1 MERLKVPVF
10 GGGDEG
16 AEYTVTDVGAL
27 TLGGEAKEASAIS
40 EPPFILSEGLPPIP
54 PKLVKKIQKG
64 DYVDMAELL
73 RDNMELGR
81 RQNLEA
87 CLGGGARPSRR

>member
-1 MERLKVPVF
+1 MVC
-10 GGGDEG
+10 
-16 AEYTVTDVGAL
+16 
-27 TLGGEAKEASAIS
+27 
-40 EPPFILSEGLPPIP
+40 PFILSEGLPHVP

-81 RQNLEA
+81 RQSLEA
-87 CLGGGARPSRR
+87 EPGGGSRRWSSAISQGGSRPTQLDRVLRDVRQCGSPKAPP